1 MYFITTFRSWSTKL
15 LCCRAFGAL
24 GIYVAAMVG
33 AITIWVVIRLSKLL
47 IESSMLRP

>member
-15 LCCRAFGAL
+15 LCYRAFGAL